1 MMAGG
6 FSNFDEYVDALVK
19 KKIEAIELS
28 RNIGTYKEL
37 DALLGDAGLF
47 EGGVPL
53 MDDWYVLLSRIGN
66 ANLSVK
72 LVKDVE
78 VINKAM
84 NTINDAKFAV
94 AIGRLNPD
102 GELVLIPVNI
112 NEVMMPQKVVG
123 DVAVG

>member
-19 KKIEAIELS
+19 KRIEAIELS

-72 LVKDVE
+72 LVKDVA

-84 NTINDAKFAV
+84 NTIKDAKFAV
-94 AIGRLNPD
+94 AIGRLTPD

-123 DVAVG
+123 DVAVS

>member
-19 KKIEAIELS
+19 KRMEAIELS

-53 MDDWYVLLSRIGN
+53 MDDWYILLSRIGN
-66 ANLSVK
+66 SNLSVK
-72 LVKDVE
+72 LVRDVA
-78 VINKAM
+78 VINRTM
-84 NTINDAKFAV
+84 NTIKDAKFAV

-123 DVAVG
+123 DVAVS